1 MANAKLR
8 YHAKVQREIKGAA
21 APFLEPQ
28 GLDMYVLSR
37 VM

>member
-28 GLDMYVLSR
+28 GLEVYRVPR